1 MQEARSLPF
10 IPFCF
15 NDICPFVRSVG
26 CIIRPRL
33 RLCCLEAGV
42 WGREHSRQSGSFSP
56 LWEDPVL
63 LMAFLGNC
71 GWSSTNTKY
80 RITYHFQPLQGWML
94 TLSTHFIFYL
104 TDNTVNFQ
112 VLPQDSVVSES
123 GELTELGRSYVPPR
137 VLLDALC
144 VVCSSAS
151 QWGDPAEAE
160 SLAMETLIVSHHP
173 SIGTW
178 FSLFDN
184 PEVCCYSALVVVA
197 ASEMS
202 HSTFI
207 FFSGSLP
214 WPLACSPLLHEL
226 ESWRVHRKQP
236 GGYSP
241 TAAQS
246 RCRQPGL
253 TIVQLH
259 FLYSTFVYTD
269 SCRKWWKNRMKRLH
283 VASRSRKGD
292 EFRWW

>member
-1 MQEARSLPF
+1 MYHQATVAALLSRSWR
-10 IPFCF
+10 
-15 NDICPFVRSVG
+15 VRKRAQQT
-26 CIIRPRL
+26 IRKLLSSLGGSSLAHGLLGEL
-33 RLCCLEAGV
+33 RVVINKHKVQNHLSFPAAAGLDAN
-42 WGREHSRQSGSFSP
+42 SFYW
-56 LWEDPVL
+56 L
-63 LMAFLGNC
+63 
-71 GWSSTNTKY
+71 Y
-80 RITYHFQPLQGWML
+80 
-94 TLSTHFIFYL
+94 FYL

-178 FSLFDN
+178 FSQFDN

-207 FFSGSLP
+207 FFSGSSP

-253 TIVQLH
+253 TISTAS
-259 FLYSTFVYTD
+259 FLVFHICLYRF
-269 SCRKWWKNRMKRLH
+269 M
-283 VASRSRKGD
+283 
-292 EFRWW
+292 